1 MDTKRL
7 ISFFAGGFQIGRSFI
22 QGRQAY
28 RCTWEGCKEQLS
40 NNSKFEEHL
49 WYYTHQKY
57 LSATCNNSRRFQSS
71 DDHLI
76 YRHNDSVMNYT
87 GADDMTKREKEGR
100 FWILRI
106 LLHSLNNEEL
116 TVKNNCINKSVVTLK
131 QMLIKHGGGTQKIR
145 QIQLPFTAK
154 PGTLPLSSLKAL
166 TREYLKEYSF
176 TSNFNFPTRRYQ
188 IFLPITHY

>member
-1 MDTKRL
+1 MLSEKSPSVPLTFSKVSSYD
-7 ISFFAGGFQIGRSFI
+7 RSFI

-87 GADDMTKREKEGR
+87 GADDMTKREKGR
-100 FWILRI
+100 L
-106 LLHSLNNEEL
+106 
-116 TVKNNCINKSVVTLK
+116 
-131 QMLIKHGGGTQKIR
+131 
-145 QIQLPFTAK
+145 
-154 PGTLPLSSLKAL
+154 
-166 TREYLKEYSF
+166 
-176 TSNFNFPTRRYQ
+176 
-188 IFLPITHY
+188 

>member
-1 MDTKRL
+1 MSKSAPNDSTEL
-7 ISFFAGGFQIGRSFI
+7 SSFI

-87 GADDMTKREKEGR
+87 GADDMTKREKGR
-100 FWILRI
+100 L
-106 LLHSLNNEEL
+106 
-116 TVKNNCINKSVVTLK
+116 
-131 QMLIKHGGGTQKIR
+131 
-145 QIQLPFTAK
+145 
-154 PGTLPLSSLKAL
+154 
-166 TREYLKEYSF
+166 
-176 TSNFNFPTRRYQ
+176 
-188 IFLPITHY
+188 